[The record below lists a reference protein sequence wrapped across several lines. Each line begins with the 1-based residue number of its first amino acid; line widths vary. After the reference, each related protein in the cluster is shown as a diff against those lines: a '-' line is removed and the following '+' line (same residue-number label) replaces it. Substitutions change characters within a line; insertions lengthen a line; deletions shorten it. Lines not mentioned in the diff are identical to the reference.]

1 MAIAKLSKIA
11 GGVVVLA
18 LVVMQLFRPERTNP
32 ASDPGASF
40 EAVVQPPQEVTSS
53 LKRAC
58 HDCHSN
64 QTAWPWYSNI
74 APVSWLIASDVN
86 EGRAHLN
93 FSEWTKAGA
102 EGEKPD
108 VEELCS
114 EVREEKMP
122 LPAYTVLHPQA
133 KLSSQEVAALCAL
146 SAGQKA
152 ATGRAPLEDREGQD
166 RRRHLAAE

>member
-18 LVVMQLFRPERTNP
+18 LIVMQFFRPERTNP
-32 ASDPGASF
+32 ASNPGASF
-40 EAVVQPPQEVTSS
+40 EAVVKPPQEVASS

-64 QTAWPWYSNI
+64 QTAWPWYSDI
-74 APVSWLIASDVN
+74 APASWLIVSDVN

-93 FSEWTKAGA
+93 FSEWTKARA
-102 EGEKPD
+102 EGEMPELED
-108 VEELCS
+108 LCS
-114 EVREEKMP
+114 EVREGKMP

-133 KLSSQEVAALCAL
+133 KLSSQEVAGLCAL
-146 SAGQKA
+146 SQPEEKA
-152 ATGRAPLEDREGQD
+152 SADR
-166 RRRHLAAE
+166 

>member
-1 MAIAKLSKIA
+1 MAIVKLSKIA

-18 LVVMQLFRPERTNP
+18 LIVMQFFRPERTNP
-32 ASDPGASF
+32 SADPGASF

-74 APVSWLIASDVN
+74 APASWLIASDVN

-108 VEELCS
+108 LEDLCS
-114 EVREEKMP
+114 EVREGKMP
-122 LPAYTVLHPQA
+122 LPAYTLLHPQA
-133 KLSSQEVAALCAL
+133 KLSGQEVAALCAL
-146 SAGQKA
+146 SAGQDEA
-152 ATGRAPLEDREGQD
+152 AVDR
-166 RRRHLAAE
+166 

>member
-11 GGVVVLA
+11 GRVVLLA

-32 ASDPGASF
+32 ASDPSASF
-40 EAVVQPPQEVTSS
+40 EAVVKPPPEVTSS

-74 APVSWLIASDVN
+74 APASWLIASDVN

-93 FSEWTKAGA
+93 FSNWTQAGA

-108 VEELCS
+108 VEDLCS
-114 EVREEKMP
+114 EVRERKMP
-122 LPAYTVLHPQA
+122 LPAYTLLHPQA
-133 KLSSQEVAALCAL
+133 KLSGQEIAAVCAL
-146 SAGQKA
+146 SVAQEEA
-152 ATGRAPLEDREGQD
+152 AVDR
-166 RRRHLAAE
+166 